1 MMYDRSAEVYD
12 ALYTPMKDY
21 GREVEVLGALLNQYA
36 HCPVQSLLDV
46 ACGTGLHLE
55 HFRHLYDVEGLDLS
69 EAQLAI
75 ARTRL
80 PDLPL
85 HHADMSTFR
94 LNRTFDAVTC
104 LFSAVG
110 HLEDVA
116 TLRQAVRQ
124 MTAHLNEGG
133 VLIVEPW
140 IFPEEFRD
148 GSIHLNVV
156 DEPELK
162 VTRVSISRR
171 EGNRSPLEMHH
182 TVARPG
188 QIHSFVEEDALTMF
202 THDEYLDVFK
212 AAGLTTHHQAMGF
225 SYTNRKSRGLY
236 IGVK

>member
-1 MMYDRSAEVYD
+1 MYDQSAEVYD
-12 ALYTPMKDY
+12 ALYTQMKDY
-21 GREVEVLGALLNQYA
+21 GQEAEELSVLLGQYA
-36 HCPVQSLLDV
+36 QRPVQNLLDV

-116 TLRQAVRQ
+116 TLRQAMRQ
-124 MTAHLNEGG
+124 MTDHLNEGG

-140 IFPEEFRD
+140 IFPDEFRD

-171 EGNRSPLEMHH
+171 EGNRSLLEMHH

-188 QIHSFVEEDALTMF
+188 RVHSFVEEDVLTMF
-202 THDEYLDVFK
+202 TRNEYLDAFM
-212 AAGLTTHHQAMGF
+212 AAGLTTHHQAEGF
-225 SYTNRKSRGLY
+225 TYTNRKSRGLY